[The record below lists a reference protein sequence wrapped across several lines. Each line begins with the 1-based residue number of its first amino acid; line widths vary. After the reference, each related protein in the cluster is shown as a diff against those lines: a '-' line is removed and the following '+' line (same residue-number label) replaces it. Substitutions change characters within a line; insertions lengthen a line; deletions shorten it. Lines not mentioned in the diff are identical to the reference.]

1 VEVKMANDP
10 SRDHSRVDRRIARTQ
25 RLLGEALLDLIQEQS
40 FDSITIRDITERAD
54 IGYATFFRH
63 YDSKEELLSQQLES
77 IIRQLEEMVGEGG
90 DGYFERE
97 GELLFEH
104 VRQNELLY
112 RGLLGGHVHVQVT
125 RRLRDALIRVIRPHV
140 ERHLPDEQLLVPLEI
155 AVNHL
160 AASALELVAWWL
172 ENDMP
177 YPPREMSRYYDRLII
192 QATWQAIL
200 PPGAAEHIQ

>member
-1 VEVKMANDP
+1 MANDP

>member
-1 VEVKMANDP
+1 MANDP

-25 RLLGEALLDLIQEQS
+25 RLLGEAMLDLIQEQS

>member
-1 VEVKMANDP
+1 MANDQ
-10 SRDHSRVDRRIARTQ
+10 SRDDRRIDRRIARTQ
-25 RLLGEALLDLIQEQS
+25 RLLGEALLELIQEQR

-77 IIRQLEEMVGEGG
+77 IIRQLEEMAGERG
-90 DGYFERE
+90 DDYFERE

-104 VRQNELLY
+104 VGQNELLY
-112 RGLLGGHVHVQVT
+112 RGLLGGHVHVQVI

-140 ERHLPDEQLLVPLEI
+140 EGHLPDEQLLVPLEI
-155 AVNHL
+155 AVNHM

-177 YPPREMSRYYDRLII
+177 YPPKEMSRYYDRLII

-200 PPGAAEHIQ
+200 PPGAEEHIR

>member
-10 SRDHSRVDRRIARTQ
+10 SRDNSRVDRRIARTQ
-25 RLLGEALLDLIQEQS
+25 RLLGEAMLDLIQEQS